1 MIRLYHFV
9 IPNSRDILNSQ
20 FSCILTLG
28 SILQAVADGNVARLR
43 ELLATGENAAAPNMF
58 DWGGKTPLH
67 WAALNGEAEMA
78 SLLLAHGS
86 LPDSKDRLGRTPLQ
100 CAALCGSADCARV
113 LIEGGADVSIASFV
127 GWCALHFAAEGGNSA
142 VIALLLG
149 NGAEAAQ
156 RNDKDQTALDIA
168 QSKKHVEAVAVL
180 TAAHEQ
186 ALAAAAS
193 TAVAPQAS
201 EALTLTVDASAS
213 QSADSGLGPGAMVT
227 TSRPP
232 VAAVALRRQSQE
244 EQVNIRRARVEQG
257 RLHEQNLQKDQQ
269 IAVLQKELRRL
280 AVENT
285 SVSEEVWKQLEE
297 TEREARQTFISML

>member
-180 TAAHEQ
+180 TE
-186 ALAAAAS
+186 
-193 TAVAPQAS
+193 
-201 EALTLTVDASAS
+201 
-213 QSADSGLGPGAMVT
+213 
-227 TSRPP
+227 R
-232 VAAVALRRQSQE
+232 LR
-244 EQVNIRRARVEQG
+244 
-257 RLHEQNLQKDQQ
+257 
-269 IAVLQKELRRL
+269 
-280 AVENT
+280 
-285 SVSEEVWKQLEE
+285 
-297 TEREARQTFISML
+297 